1 MNTMRLI
8 LCLGAASCL
17 NLAFADIPSS
27 TTTDANTGPVK
38 VEYVEPEK
46 FTDVRE
52 RWSKTNPV
60 KNSHLLSW
68 KSYVE
73 KQAAK
78 ALKNGQSLNIQFI
91 DIDLAGDI
99 EPSTR
104 SNMMDVRVIKDL
116 YPPRLK
122 FTYQLKDSQGNTI
135 KTGEENIRDIGFL
148 MGSQINTTD
157 TLRHEKKLFERW
169 LKEAIKSE

>member
-1 MNTMRLI
+1 MCIR
-8 LCLGAASCL
+8 
-17 NLAFADIPSS
+17 D
-27 TTTDANTGPVK
+27 
-38 VEYVEPEK
+38 
-46 FTDVRE
+46 R
-52 RWSKTNPV
+52 
-60 KNSHLLSW
+60 
-68 KSYVE
+68 
-73 KQAAK
+73 
-78 ALKNGQSLNIQFI
+78 FI

-104 SNMMDVRVIKDL
+104 ANMMDVRVIKDL

-122 FTYQLKDSQGNTI
+122 FAYQLKDSQGNTI